1 MDVIIHN
8 GIEYRRFDHLYS
20 VSENGQ
26 FLRLLEP
33 YTPTKGPNG
42 YLAVGRRRLAHRI
55 VAACWCDRPED
66 ATDVHHI
73 NHIKSDNRAAN
84 LVWLT
89 TAQHMA
95 EHPETGRQP
104 MPESA
109 KEKIRQSRLGSI
121 TSEETKQK
129 QREANLRLGIKPPP
143 RAIGTKM
150 GPESLA
156 KMRENSPNAQSCMI
170 MGVKYRSFNEAGQ
183 ATNQR
188 PHTLRKRCLSKNF
201 PDCVLVNWP

>member
-1 MDVIIHN
+1 M
-8 GIEYRRFDHLYS
+8 
-20 VSENGQ
+20 
-26 FLRLLEP
+26 
-33 YTPTKGPNG
+33 
-42 YLAVGRRRLAHRI
+42 AHRI
-55 VAACWCDRPED
+55 VASCWCDRPEG

-109 KEKIRQSRLGSI
+109 KEKIRQARLGAV

-150 GPESLA
+150 KPEAIA
-156 KMRENSPNAQSCMI
+156 KMRENSPNAQSCMV
-170 MGVKYRSFNEAGQ
+170 MGVKYRSFNEAGEGYKSETTHP
-183 ATNQR
+183 AEKM
-188 PHTLRKRCLSKNF
+188 PFKKLS
-201 PDCVLVNWP
+201 